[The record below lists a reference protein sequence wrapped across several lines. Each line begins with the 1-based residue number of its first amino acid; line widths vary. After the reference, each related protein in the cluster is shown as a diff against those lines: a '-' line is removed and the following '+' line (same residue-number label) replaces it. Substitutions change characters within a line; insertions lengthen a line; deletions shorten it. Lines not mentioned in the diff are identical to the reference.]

1 MNHEHSFV
9 VYSMSHQPYAF
20 SLMTNSATGDV
31 PTELLAVTDTF
42 TALLSGR
49 GISLRTAIFRPEST
63 SLSDLLT

>member
-49 GISLRTAIFRPEST
+49 GICLRTAIFRPEST